1 MPPQRSK
8 GIEVKTVTRHARQHQ
23 GADAN
28 ADAGPSS
35 SRRSLDT
42 RPSSKKRAEKR
53 RSRPSVR
60 YREQAVG
67 AARPGEN
74 FFKDPLVAGQ
84 LEERVLEM

>member
-1 MPPQRSK
+1 
-8 GIEVKTVTRHARQHQ
+8 VTRHARQHQ
-23 GADAN
+23 GADA
-28 ADAGPSS
+28 GPSS
-35 SRRSLDT
+35 SRRSLDA